1 VLNSTTWGVTNIH
14 VTGEPPSPLIG
25 EWNATNASE
34 FGYNEIRF
42 FLNGNQSTRRF
53 WRDLA
58 NNTND
63 ELGTWA
69 ELASDSIR
77 FSITQVDGQPD
88 VFTETVSYLL
98 TDESNNLGLTIH
110 GESGPVLVNFARVP

>member
-1 VLNSTTWGVTNIH
+1 
-14 VTGEPPSPLIG
+14 LIG
-25 EWNATNASE
+25 EWNATNGNGIG
-34 FGYNEIRF
+34 FNEIRF

-53 WRDLA
+53 WRDLS
-58 NNTND
+58 NNTFD

-77 FSITQVDGQPD
+77 FSITLVNGQPD

-98 TDESNNLGLTIH
+98 TDESNSLGLTFH
-110 GESGPVLVNFARVP
+110 GESGPVIVNFARVP